1 MIIQEFKKIPVVCDV
16 CLQYMCGG
24 PEDVFQKLVLPSI
37 VSSRIDLGW
46 SGLRSKHLLIELSQQ
61 QSFKSFNVF
70 FNFFYDVFIRL
81 FNSFINSLCTQIVL
95 TVRFLGDYS
104 IIS

>member
-1 MIIQEFKKIPVVCDV
+1 MILSESSPTGESVHIRIRFNDIQEFKKIPVVCDM
-16 CLQYMCGG
+16 CLQYMCGS

-70 FNFFYDVFIRL
+70 FNFFMMYL
-81 FNSFINSLCTQIVL
+81 S
-95 TVRFLGDYS
+95 GY
-104 IIS
+104 